1 MRTNRTAASSS
12 DALRDFGPG
21 ASGLSCPPS
30 VTYRRYVRN
39 AMPSGGAR
47 QCAESVTKL
56 TLRGRP
62 ALSSP
67 RATNLS
73 AELLVLATEQRKS
86 SICPQ
91 GRASRWAWHG
101 CLQFDRP
108 PPPAVFAR
116 HILPPGIKSVEWR
129 ISRETDPAGSG
140 QRAITALPRRRSFG
154 SPCHGIPKGRNWPVL
169 PVRGRLRRRSVAAAA
184 WIGRRPRSAFAAAG
198 NRRRCAGAEQPVADL
213 NDDERKRGGSAAPSP
228 VL

>member
-108 PPPAVFAR
+108 PPSSFRAAHLAARHQERRMADFAR
-116 HILPPGIKSVEWR
+116 NRSSWFWSTSDYGSASQEVIWIAVSWDSEGQEL
-129 ISRETDPAGSG
+129 AGSSSS
-140 QRAITALPRRRSFG
+140 RSTSEAIGRGGGVDRPTPALGVR
-154 SPCHGIPKGRNWPVL
+154 
-169 PVRGRLRRRSVAAAA
+169 RGRQPPKMCRR
-184 WIGRRPRSAFAAAG
+184 
-198 NRRRCAGAEQPVADL
+198 
-213 NDDERKRGGSAAPSP
+213 
-228 VL
+228 